1 MHGAENSKMGRF
13 YVPHSQQ
20 TILSLRAG
28 VRAYHPQRNT
38 ASMANLPPVLSE
50 CEPIESW
57 VADQPRQEIVWLWNR
72 FVAMG
77 PRGGAWT
84 HQQRRLLQNPAAY
97 YANQA
102 VRDKDDMQAPDIC
115 MRMLQTA

>member
-1 MHGAENSKMGRF
+1 
-13 YVPHSQQ
+13 
-20 TILSLRAG
+20 
-28 VRAYHPQRNT
+28 
-38 ASMANLPPVLSE
+38 MANLPPVLSE

-57 VADQPRQEIVWLWNR
+57 GADQPRQEIVWSWNR

-97 YANQA
+97 YANQS
-102 VRDKDDMQAPDIC
+102 VRDKDDMQAPDMHAHAANC
-115 MRMLQTA
+115 MRTFAAPGIILFLTQSCGFSMPHGLDAGELGKVSENDGE